1 MRMTK
6 ANVWKTT
13 VFGVALLSGSE
24 IVFGQTPSTSEPV
37 LRVAKNQPA
46 NAAPHPLDPALA
58 LARQSLSLMQSQVN
72 DYTAVLI
79 KRERIADELGDNEF
93 MFIKVRNRKVE
104 GDRPFANQPNPCHK
118 NIHQR

>member
-1 MRMTK
+1 MTK

-13 VFGVALLSGSE
+13 VLGVALLSGTE

-46 NAAPHPLDPALA
+46 NTAPHPLDPALA
-58 LARQSLSLMQSQVN
+58 LARQSLSLMQTQVN

-93 MFIKVRNRKVE
+93 MFIKVRNR
-104 GDRPFANQPNPCHK
+104 
-118 NIHQR
+118 